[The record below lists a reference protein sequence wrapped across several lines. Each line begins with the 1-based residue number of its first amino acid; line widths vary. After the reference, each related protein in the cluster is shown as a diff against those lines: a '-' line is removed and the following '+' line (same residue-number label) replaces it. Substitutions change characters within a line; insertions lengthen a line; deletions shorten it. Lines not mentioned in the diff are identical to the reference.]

1 MKQMLVRLLAVTISM
16 VSCSQSEFSGGE
28 SYPTPTGSKTK
39 TPVHNAVSSKADIF
53 LATDIATVINSDGV
67 AGSCNQAIL
76 TAGKLIYESKIL
88 PFISSNPNG
97 KARSLPFYFHSDI
110 LINIVAATCAK
121 NETSWVKTSSTLVC
135 QRTSGGLGPSSLE
148 QEFGTARVCGE
159 TFSGQNPIQATDE
172 NIATFNV
179 DGQGKRHLVIATHKL
194 GSSISAETFVAIMRK
209 KLGDTLQISLIYPK
223 TPSQCISSGINPP
236 DDDTM
241 WRGLP
246 SSARGPSSIF
256 EQIASLT
263 GARTYDLC
271 SPTDLENLKNLTP

>member
-1 MKQMLVRLLAVTISM
+1 MNHMVVRFLAVAILLS
-16 VSCSQSEFSGGE
+16 SCSQSEFSGGE
-28 SYPTPTGSKTK
+28 SYPGPNKSNTK
-39 TPVHNAVSSKADIF
+39 TPVNNAVSSKAEIF

-76 TAGKLIYESKIL
+76 TAGKLIYEGKIL

-135 QRTSGGLGPSSLE
+135 QRTSGGLGPSRLD
-148 QEFGTARVCGE
+148 QEFGTASVCGE
-159 TFSGQNPIQATDE
+159 SFTGQNPIQATDE
-172 NIATFNV
+172 NISTFSV
-179 DGQGKRHLVIATHKL
+179 EGEGKRHLVIATHKL
-194 GSSISAETFVAIMRK
+194 GSSISAEKFVAIMKK
-209 KLGDTLQISLIYPK
+209 KLGDTLQISIIYPK
-223 TPSQCISSGINPP
+223 TSSQCVSSGINPS

-246 SSARGPSSIF
+246 SSARGPSSVF

-271 SPTDLENLKNLTP
+271 SPTDLENLKNLKP